1 MFVDT
6 LDELNWMDE
15 ESKRKAQEKVGELQ
29 PRWRKSPGGREVPGK
44 SPGNR
49 RPRGLELGSTVT
61 GLPTTHTEPHLHV
74 WFCKLIEG
82 TCLLSPY

>member
-29 PRWRKSPGGREVPGK
+29 PVLRPEGKFLWSGPHTGEKALVGGK
-44 SPGNR
+44 CPGN
-49 RPRGLELGSTVT
+49 PQEAGGPV
-61 GLPTTHTEPHLHV
+61 V
-74 WFCKLIEG
+74 WD
-82 TCLLSPY
+82 